1 MFHLPEHGRNTAGT
15 RWNMPWAGSRLTR
28 TSASLTRPG
37 VGAAFRFDRVV
48 VSLSLMPDAKII
60 VTGGA
65 GFIGSAVVWR
75 LNELGY
81 DDILIVDRMDRTDK
95 WKNLAP
101 LRFAD
106 YIEAVDF
113 IDIIDDF
120 DDADVIFHLGACSS
134 TTETDADFVM
144 RNNFQ
149 YTKSVAEFAVGN
161 DIRFIYASSAA
172 TYGDGSVG
180 MADGHENLNALRPLN
195 VYGYSKHLF
204 DQYAARNGMFDR
216 IVGLKYFNVFGPNE
230 NHKGDMRS
238 LVNKAFDQIRETGK
252 LQLFKSAN
260 PEYKDGEFGR
270 DFVYVKDAVDA
281 TLFFMEN
288 QTGGLYNVGSG
299 RMNTWNA
306 LADSIFAALD
316 RPKNVE
322 FVEIPEHLRDRYQ
335 YHTQADLTRLRDAGF
350 TAQTTPLNDAVADY
364 VRNYLVP
371 GKHLGD

>member
-1 MFHLPEHGRNTAGT
+1 MPE
-15 RWNMPWAGSRLTR
+15 
-28 TSASLTRPG
+28 
-37 VGAAFRFDRVV
+37 
-48 VSLSLMPDAKII
+48 AKII

-75 LNELGY
+75 LNELGR

-113 IDIIDDF
+113 IDVIDDF
-120 DDADVIFHLGACSS
+120 ADADVIFHLGACSS
-134 TTETDADFVM
+134 TTETDADFVI

-149 YTKSVAEFAVGN
+149 YTKSIAEFAVAN

-172 TYGDGSVG
+172 TYGDGSAG
-180 MADGHENLNALRPLN
+180 MEDGIENLDRLRPLN

-204 DQYAARNGMFDR
+204 DRYAARNGMFDR

-238 LVNKAFDQIRETGK
+238 LVNKAFDQIAATGE
-252 LQLFKSAN
+252 LQLFMSAD
-260 PEYKDGEFGR
+260 PRYKDGEFGR
-270 DFVYVKDAVDA
+270 DFVYVKDAVEM

-288 QTGGLYNVGSG
+288 DAGGLFNVGSG
-299 RMNTWNA
+299 RMSTWNA
-306 LADSIFAALD
+306 LADAIFAALEKS
-316 RPKNVE
+316 RNVE
-322 FVEIPEHLRDRYQ
+322 FIEMPENLRDRYQ
-335 YHTQADLTRLRDAGF
+335 YHTQADLTRLRTAGF
-350 TAQTTPLNDAVADY
+350 NAETTPVGEAVTDY
-364 VRNYLVP
+364 IRNYLVP
-371 GKHLGD
+371 GCRLGD

>member
-1 MFHLPEHGRNTAGT
+1 LEKGAHRVISYFY
-15 RWNMPWAGSRLTR
+15 SRVL
-28 TSASLTRPG
+28 LLQLG
-37 VGAAFRFDRVV
+37 V
-48 VSLSLMPDAKII
+48 VSLSLMPEAKII

-113 IDIIDDF
+113 IDVIDDF
-120 DDADVIFHLGACSS
+120 GDTDVIFHLGACSS
-134 TTETDADFVM
+134 TTEKDADFVM

-149 YTKSVAEFAVGN
+149 YTKNVAEFAVAN

-172 TYGDGSVG
+172 TYGDGSAG
-180 MADGHENLNALRPLN
+180 MEDGTEGLHALRPLN

-204 DQYAARNGMFDR
+204 DKYAARNGMFDR

-238 LVNKAFDQIRETGK
+238 LVNKAFDQISETGK
-252 LQLFKSAN
+252 LELFKSAN
-260 PEYKDGEFGR
+260 PDYADGEFGR
-270 DFVYVKDAVDA
+270 DFVYVKDAVDM
-281 TLFFMEN
+281 TIHFMERD
-288 QTGGLYNVGSG
+288 TSSGLFNGGSG

-306 LADSIFAALD
+306 LADAIFAALD

-322 FVEIPEHLRDRYQ
+322 FVEMPENLRDRYQ
-335 YHTQADLTRLRDAGF
+335 YHTQADLTRIREAGY
-350 TAQTTPLNDAVADY
+350 TADPTPLDTAVADY
-364 VRNYLVP
+364 VRNYLVS
-371 GKHLGD
+371 GKHLGDPLE